1 MQSNVES
8 RGKQRQPERVNGQQ
22 ASEKKDQHAQSSAED
37 RHIVQQ
43 KGYRPPED
51 RVAHPREPHRQC
63 RSDTYCC
70 VHDRDR
76 DQIRGDV
83 AFYLLRDVH
92 DLALTSKARQYL
104 DEAVQENIARD
115 EKEKKKQHGHEEAAR
130 KIPGPREKLRKK
142 SWA

>member
-22 ASEKKDQHAQSSAED
+22 ASEKKDQHAKSSAED

-51 RVAHPREPHRQC
+51 RVAHPREPHYQC
-63 RSDTYCC
+63 HNETHCR

-83 AFYLLRDVH
+83 VFYLPRYVD
-92 DLALTSKARQYL
+92 DLALAAEVREYL
-104 DEAVQENIARD
+104 DEAVQKDIAGY
-115 EKEKKKQHGHEEAAR
+115 EKKKKKQHRGEEAAG
-130 KIPGPREKLRKK
+130 KVSG
-142 SWA
+142 